1 MARRGAGDEP
11 AEPQVVDT
19 LGGRIH
25 VRWGHGAAATPHGQL
40 VFFAKFLAATGDFER
55 WMSGCPLSY
64 RSGSAPDKI
73 SALRRSKRQRDRRA
87 KPHLGGRN
95 NHPGHQEL
103 GASTTPAEIK
113 PNTC

>member
-1 MARRGAGDEP
+1 M
-11 AEPQVVDT
+11 DT

-87 KPHLGGRN
+87 KRKRPAKSPSPRSM
-95 NHPGHQEL
+95 ES
-103 GASTTPAEIK
+103 ASLP
-113 PNTC
+113 P